1 MNMDLDTLRHS
12 TAHVL
17 AQAVKRLYKGAK
29 LGIGPPIKDGFY
41 YDFDLKESLKE
52 EDLPAIEKEMY
63 KIIEEDLKFEKE
75 VLLKEEA
82 IRLFKEIGEP
92 YKLELIKDLKDEEI
106 SIYKDG
112 EFVDLCKG
120 PHIESTGK
128 IKHFKLLNIA
138 GAYWR
143 GNENNPQLTRIYGTA
158 FNTKEEL
165 NEYLERLKQA
175 RERDHRKGESL
186 GYFSMHQEI
195 GPGLIIYHPKGAILR
210 TIIED
215 YLKKEHIKRGYQ
227 LIYGPHIMKS
237 DIWQRSGHYDFY
249 KDKMYFFKI
258 DNQEYAVKPMNCP
271 GHILVYASEIRSYN
285 DLPLR
290 FFELGTVYR
299 YEKSGVLHGLLRVR
313 GFTQDDA
320 HIFCM
325 KEQLLDEITGIID
338 FVKSAMNDFGFT
350 EYEYTLSTRPSKF
363 IGDIK
368 DWEDAEGI
376 LKKALKKQTRG
387 FNIGEG
393 EGAFYGPK
401 IDIKIKDAIGRPWQC
416 ATIQCDFALPERFNL
431 NFVGSDGKKHRP
443 VMLHRVILGSLERFM
458 GVLLE
463 HYNFALPVW
472 LSPVQVEILPITSR
486 VHNYALKI
494 KEKLEQNIRA
504 EIDLSNETLSYKI
517 RKTQREKIPYMCIIG
532 DKEREENK
540 VAIRKRDS
548 QKTELKDIEDFKKE
562 IVEDIEMRR

>member
-1 MNMDLDTLRHS
+1 MDLDTLRHS
-12 TAHVL
+12 TAHIL
-17 AQAVKRLYKGAK
+17 AQAVKRLYKGVK

-63 KIIEEDLKFEKE
+63 KIIEEDLKFKKE

-82 IRLFKEIGEP
+82 IRLFKEIDEP
-92 YKLELIKDLKDEEI
+92 YKLELIKDLKDEEV

-175 RERDHRKGESL
+175 KERDHRKGESL

-195 GPGLIIYHPKGAILR
+195 GPGLIVYHPKGAILR

-271 GHILVYASEIRSYN
+271 GHILVYTSEIRSYN

-368 DWEDAEGI
+368 DWEDAEDI
-376 LKKALKKQTRG
+376 LKKVLEKQTRD
-387 FNIGEG
+387 FNISKG

-463 HYNFALPVW
+463 HYNFALPIW
-472 LSPVQVEILPITSR
+472 LSPVQVKILPITSR
-486 VHNYALKI
+486 VHNYALKM
-494 KEKLEQNIRA
+494 KEKLGQNIRA

-517 RKTQREKIPYMCIIG
+517 RKTQREKVPYMCIIG
-532 DKEREENK
+532 DKEREESK
-540 VAIRKRDS
+540 VAVRKRDS